1 MVMLDNLKP
10 NQHARIV
17 IIEGEHHVKQRLL
30 LQGISEGTFI
40 RCIST
45 AGPVVFEIEHK
56 IFSIG
61 RTIAHHIRVI
71 EVPYKR

>member
-1 MVMLDNLKP
+1 MVMLDNLKA

-17 IIEGEHHVKQRLL
+17 IIEGEHEFRWRLL
-30 LQGISEGTFI
+30 SQGISEGTFI

-45 AGPVVFEIEHK
+45 TGPVVFEIEHK

-61 RTIAHHIRVI
+61 RIMAHHIRVI
-71 EVPYKR
+71 EVPCKK

>member
-17 IIEGEHHVKQRLL
+17 IIEGEHAIRQRLL
-30 LQGISEGTFI
+30 TQGISEGTFL

-45 AGPVVFEIEHK
+45 AGPVVFEMEHK
-56 IFSIG
+56 IFVIG

-71 EVPYKR
+71 EVPFTK